1 MPSKKTT
8 SLAVAL
14 TGTLALLVT
23 VGLPGPT
30 WLAVALAAAAVIEL
44 AALVLTAGDRHA

>member
-1 MPSKKTT
+1 MIVERFEILRARKIDSE
-8 SLAVAL
+8 LV
-14 TGTLALLVT
+14 LVT